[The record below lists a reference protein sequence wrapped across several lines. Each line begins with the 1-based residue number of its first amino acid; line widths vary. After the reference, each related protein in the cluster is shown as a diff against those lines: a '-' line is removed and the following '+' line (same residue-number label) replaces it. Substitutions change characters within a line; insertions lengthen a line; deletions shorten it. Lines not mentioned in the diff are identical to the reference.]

1 MAPHEGDVSVWLN
14 YFRAWLI
21 VGLADV
27 SAQTLMQRAFSA
39 KDEQTAQ
46 NSFYLAGF
54 GHLSLVTGN
63 DPCDTGYYRE
73 CYHARIDRP

>member
-54 GHLSLVTGN
+54 GHLSLVT
-63 DPCDTGYYRE
+63 CHWE
-73 CYHARIDRP
+73 